1 MTTTR
6 DPGTNRGRTPQPPE
20 PNRGSRPGQPDGRAG
35 APKADSGPAVVVGVR
50 KLFAAETPNFF
61 LLLGTTVFLV
71 AFGLVMVL
79 SSSSVE
85 SHLESNDFFA
95 SFSKQGLFALLGVP
109 LMLMA
114 SRMPMT
120 FWKRWAWP
128 AIFVGMGLQLLV
140 FVPGIGWG
148 YGGNQ
153 NWIRIGGI
161 SAQPSE
167 VLKLAVIVWIAFI
180 LTTKPGVL
188 DNWKQLLLTIGPVA
202 GAAIGLVL
210 FGQDLGTVVVMAL
223 IVYACVFIAGVKV
236 SWLLTSAVLI
246 GSFGILFAFS
256 GESRTER
263 INAWIKGC
271 TTAQYETFCW
281 QPTHGK
287 WALASGGF
295 FGVGLGNSKAK
306 WSWLPEADND
316 YIFAIVGEELGLI
329 GAVVVLVLFIVL
341 AFAFIRIIRSNNDP
355 FARIVTAGVGIWIV
369 GQAFINIAVVLG
381 VLPVLGVPL
390 PLISA
395 GGSAL
400 IATLLA
406 IGVVLSFAR
415 EASPTADQPLARPAG
430 IRDDSAPR
438 GRRQNPQQTGA
449 PVAQTPAERSRL
461 AAAQRAE
468 SLRSSQN
475 RTTR

>member
-6 DPGTNRGRTPQPPE
+6 NPGTRRAQPPE
-20 PNRGSRPGQPDGRAG
+20 PPRRPGQKRAEPPQ
-35 APKADSGPAVVVGVR
+35 ATSGPAVVVGVKR
-50 KLFAAETPNFF
+50 LFNAETPNFF
-61 LLLGTTVFLV
+61 LLLGTTIFLV

-95 SFSKQGLFALLGVP
+95 SFSRQGLYALIGVP
-109 LMLMA
+109 IMLGA
-114 SRMPMT
+114 SRMPMS

-128 AIFVGMGLQLLV
+128 AIFVGVGLQLLV

-153 NWIRIGGI
+153 NWIRIGGFT
-161 SAQPSE
+161 AQPSE
-167 VLKLAVIVWIAFI
+167 VLKLAVIVWMAYI

-188 DNWKQLLLTIGPVA
+188 DSPKQLLMPIGPVVA
-202 GAAIGLVL
+202 VALGLVL
-210 FGQDLGTVVVMAL
+210 LGQDLGTVVVMGLA
-223 IVYACVFIAGVKV
+223 VYACLFFAGVKL
-236 SWLLTSAVLI
+236 SWLISTAVII
-246 GSFGILFAFS
+246 GAFAIVFAFS
-256 GESRTER
+256 GESRSER
-263 INAWIKGC
+263 IGAWINGC
-271 TTAQYETFCW
+271 TPQQYETFCW
-281 QPTHGK
+281 QPTHGT
-287 WALASGGF
+287 WALASGGL

-329 GAVVVLVLFIVL
+329 GAIVVLVLFIVL
-341 AFAFIRIIRSNNDP
+341 AISFIRIIRSNNDP
-355 FARIVTAGVGIWIV
+355 FARIVTAGIGIWIV

-400 IATLLA
+400 IAGLLA

-415 EASPTADQPLARPAG
+415 EPARAAAATDQG
-430 IRDDSAPR
+430 
-438 GRRQNPQQTGA
+438 
-449 PVAQTPAERSRL
+449 PVAMSPAERSRL
-461 AAAQRAE
+461 AASQRRGPQNTRPA
-468 SLRSSQN
+468 SQN
-475 RTTR
+475 RPAR

>member
-6 DPGTNRGRTPQPPE
+6 NPGTNRGPQPP
-20 PNRGSRPGQPDGRAG
+20 PPRQPP
-35 APKADSGPAVVVGVR
+35 APKSSDTRGAVKSTVVVGVR

-85 SHLESNDFFA
+85 SHLESDDFFA
-95 SFSKQGLFALLGVP
+95 SFSRQGLYALIGVP
-109 LMLMA
+109 FMLVA
-114 SRMPMT
+114 SRMPIT

-128 AIFVGMGLQLLV
+128 AIFVGLGLQLLV
-140 FVPGIGWG
+140 FSPLGYE
-148 YGGNQ
+148 YGGNR
-153 NWIRIGGI
+153 NWINFGSF

-167 VLKLAVIVWIAFI
+167 LLKLAIIVWIAFI
-180 LTTKPGVL
+180 LTSKEGLLDDWKHVL
-188 DNWKQLLLTIGPVA
+188 IPIGPVA
-202 GAAIGLVL
+202 GLAIGLVL
-210 FGQDLGTVVVMAL
+210 IGNDLGTAVIML
-223 IVYACVFIAGVKV
+223 SIVLGGLYFAGVRIKFIGV
-236 SWLLTSAVLI
+236 AVAVLAF
-246 GSFGILFAFS
+246 FGLIIAFAS
-256 GESRTER
+256 SSRTDR
-263 INAWIKGC
+263 INAWLYGC
-271 TTAQYETFCW
+271 TAEQYEGFCW
-281 QPTHGK
+281 QPTHGT
-287 WALASGGF
+287 WALASGGV

-316 YIFAIVGEELGLI
+316 YIFAIIGEELGLI

-341 AFAFIRIIRSNNDP
+341 AISFVRIIRSSTDA

-369 GQAFINIAVVLG
+369 GQALVNIAVVLG

-400 IATLLA
+400 ISTLLA

-415 EASPTADQPLARPAG
+415 EPASVDDASFDQSPA
-430 IRDDSAPR
+430 
-438 GRRQNPQQTGA
+438 Q
-449 PVAQTPAERSRL
+449 RSRL
-461 AAAQRAE
+461 ASAQR
-468 SLRSSQN
+468 
-475 RTTR
+475 TRQPARGAPERRQR

>member
-6 DPGTNRGRTPQPPE
+6 NPGTNRGPKPPPPRQPPA
-20 PNRGSRPGQPDGRAG
+20 PRSSADQG
-35 APKADSGPAVVVGVR
+35 AVRSSVVVGVR

-85 SHLESNDFFA
+85 SHLESDDFFA
-95 SFSKQGLFALLGVP
+95 SFSRQGLYALIGVP
-109 LMLMA
+109 FMLVA
-114 SRMPMT
+114 SRMPIT

-128 AIFVGMGLQLLV
+128 AIFVGLGLQLLV
-140 FVPGIGWG
+140 FSPLGYE
-148 YGGNQ
+148 YGGNR
-153 NWIRIGGI
+153 NWINFGSF

-167 VLKLAVIVWIAFI
+167 LLKLAIIVWIAFI
-180 LTTKPGVL
+180 LTSKEGLLDDWKHVL
-188 DNWKQLLLTIGPVA
+188 IPIGPVA
-202 GAAIGLVL
+202 GLAIGLVL
-210 FGQDLGTVVVMAL
+210 IGNDLGTAVIML
-223 IVYACVFIAGVKV
+223 SIVLGGLYFAGVRIKFIGV
-236 SWLLTSAVLI
+236 AVGVLAFFGLIIAFASSSRTDRINSWLY
-246 GSFGILFAFS
+246 
-256 GESRTER
+256 
-263 INAWIKGC
+263 GC
-271 TTAQYETFCW
+271 TAEQYEGFCW
-281 QPTHGK
+281 QPTHGT
-287 WALASGGF
+287 WALASGGI

-316 YIFAIVGEELGLI
+316 YIFAIIGEELGLI

-341 AFAFIRIIRSNNDP
+341 AISFVRIIRSSTDA

-369 GQAFINIAVVLG
+369 GQALVNIAVVLT

-400 IATLLA
+400 ISTLLA

-415 EASPTADQPLARPAG
+415 EPAG
-430 IRDDSAPR
+430 ADD
-438 GRRQNPQQTGA
+438 
-449 PVAQTPAERSRL
+449 VAFDQSPAQRSRL
-461 AAAQRAE
+461 ASTQRTRPAADRGAQERRQR
-468 SLRSSQN
+468 
-475 RTTR
+475 

>member
-1 MTTTR
+1 
-6 DPGTNRGRTPQPPE
+6 
-20 PNRGSRPGQPDGRAG
+20 
-35 APKADSGPAVVVGVR
+35 V
-50 KLFAAETPNFF
+50 
-61 LLLGTTVFLV
+61 
-71 AFGLVMVL
+71 
-79 SSSSVE
+79 
-85 SHLESNDFFA
+85 
-95 SFSKQGLFALLGVP
+95 
-109 LMLMA
+109 A

-153 NWIRIGGI
+153 NWIRIGNI

-180 LTTKPGVL
+180 LTTKPGVMG
-188 DNWKQLLLTIGPVA
+188 NWKQLVLTIGPVA

-223 IVYACVFIAGVKV
+223 IVYACLFIAGVKL
-236 SWLLTSAVLI
+236 SWLVTSAVLI
-246 GSFGILFAFS
+246 GTFGILFAFS

-263 INAWIKGC
+263 INAWINGC

-316 YIFAIVGEELGLI
+316 YIFAIIGEELGLI

-341 AFAFIRIIRSNNDP
+341 AFAFIRVIRSNNDP

-415 EASPTADQPLARPAG
+415 EPSTAPDAPLAPGPRTVG
-430 IRDDSAPR
+430 SPR
-438 GRRQNPQQTGA
+438 GRRQTPQTP

-461 AAAQRAE
+461 AAAERAQA
-468 SLRSSQN
+468 SPRTSASQN

>member
-6 DPGTNRGRTPQPPE
+6 NPGTNRGPQPP
-20 PNRGSRPGQPDGRAG
+20 PPRQPP
-35 APKADSGPAVVVGVR
+35 APKSPAPKSPGPKSSDTRGPVKSTVVVGVR

-85 SHLESNDFFA
+85 SHLESDDFFA
-95 SFSKQGLFALLGVP
+95 SFSRQGLYALIGVP
-109 LMLMA
+109 FMLVA
-114 SRMPMT
+114 SRMPIT

-128 AIFVGMGLQLLV
+128 AIFVGLGLQLLV
-140 FVPGIGWG
+140 FSPLGYE
-148 YGGNQ
+148 YGGNR
-153 NWIRIGGI
+153 NWINLGSF

-167 VLKLAVIVWIAFI
+167 LLKLAIIVWIAFI
-180 LTTKPGVL
+180 LTSKEGLLDDWKHVL
-188 DNWKQLLLTIGPVA
+188 IPIGPVA
-202 GAAIGLVL
+202 GLAIGLVL
-210 FGQDLGTVVVMAL
+210 IGNDLGTAVIML
-223 IVYACVFIAGVKV
+223 SIVLGGLYFAGVRIKFIAVAV
-236 SWLLTSAVLI
+236 AVLAF
-246 GSFGILFAFS
+246 FGLIIAFAS
-256 GESRTER
+256 SSRTDR
-263 INAWIKGC
+263 INAWLYGC
-271 TTAQYETFCW
+271 TAEQYEGFCW
-281 QPTHGK
+281 QPTHGT
-287 WALASGGF
+287 WALASGGV

-316 YIFAIVGEELGLI
+316 YIFAIIGEELGLI

-341 AFAFIRIIRSNNDP
+341 AISFVRIIRSSTDA

-369 GQAFINIAVVLG
+369 GQALVNIAVVLG

-400 IATLLA
+400 ISTLLA

-415 EASPTADQPLARPAG
+415 EPASVDA
-430 IRDDSAPR
+430 APFD
-438 GRRQNPQQTGA
+438 
-449 PVAQTPAERSRL
+449 QTPAQRSRL
-461 AAAQRAE
+461 ASAQR
-468 SLRSSQN
+468 
-475 RTTR
+475 TRQPVRGAQERRQR

>member
-6 DPGTNRGRTPQPPE
+6 NPGAKRAQPPE
-20 PNRGSRPGQPDGRAG
+20 PPKRPGQRSPQPQG
-35 APKADSGPAVVVGVR
+35 ADSGPSVVVGVR
-50 KLFAAETPNFF
+50 KLFAAETPNYF
-61 LLLGTTVFLV
+61 LLLGTTIFLV

-85 SHLESNDFFA
+85 SHLESDDFFA
-95 SFSKQGLFALLGVP
+95 SFAKQGLFALIGVP
-109 LMLMA
+109 FMLVA

-140 FVPGIGWG
+140 FSPLGYG
-148 YGGNQ
+148 YGGNR
-153 NWIRIGGI
+153 NWIDLGFTT
-161 SAQPSE
+161 AQPSE
-167 VLKLAVIVWIAFI
+167 LLKLAVIVWVAFI
-180 LTTKPGVL
+180 LTSKEGLLDEWKHVL
-188 DNWKQLLLTIGPVA
+188 VPIGPVA
-202 GAAIGLVL
+202 GLAIGLVL
-210 FGQDLGTVVVMAL
+210 LGQDLGTAIVMLA
-223 IVYACVFIAGVKV
+223 IVFASLFIGGVKV
-236 SWLLTSAVLI
+236 RYLLTALTII
-246 GSFGILFAFS
+246 GAFGLVFAFS
-256 GESRTER
+256 GQSRSDR
-263 INAWIKGC
+263 INAWINGC

-281 QPTHGK
+281 QPTHGT

-329 GAVVVLVLFIVL
+329 GAVVVLVLFVVM
-341 AFAFIRIIRSNNDP
+341 AFAFIRIIRTNTDP
-355 FARIVTAGVGIWIV
+355 FARIVTAGVGVWIV

-415 EASPTADQPLARPAG
+415 EREPAPATA
-430 IRDDSAPR
+430 
-438 GRRQNPQQTGA
+438 A
-449 PVAQTPAERSRL
+449 PVGQSPAERSRL
-461 AAAQRAE
+461 AATQRT
-468 SLRSSQN
+468 RPQNPQN
-475 RTTR
+475 RPTR